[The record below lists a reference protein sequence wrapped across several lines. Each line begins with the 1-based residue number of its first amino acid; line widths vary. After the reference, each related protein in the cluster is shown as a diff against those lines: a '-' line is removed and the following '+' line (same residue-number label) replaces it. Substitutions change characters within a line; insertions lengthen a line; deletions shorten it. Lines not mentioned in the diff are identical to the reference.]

1 MIGFRFSVFSGPF
14 LWLLVSSNA
23 ACAMTLEEA
32 VANTVTT
39 HPSVEA
45 ARANRRAT
53 DLEMLQSQG
62 RLLPS
67 LDLDADLGREKID
80 QPQGFAPDVNDQW
93 RTRRQ
98 AGLTLRQPLFDG
110 FDRANDI
117 YKNAARVDAA
127 ALRVMSRAETLG
139 LEAVEAYIDVGRNID
154 VLNLVDT
161 NLRRHREILDLVR
174 DRERGGRA
182 TRSEALQVQERIAAA
197 EAAKERSRE
206 SLLEAKAKFRQVV
219 GVEPTGLG
227 RASIPSGI
235 PTSRHEAVELSA
247 VSNPATAAAQA
258 DADAAHAAMEQSASN
273 LYPNI
278 GLELRG
284 ATGENVAGTPGPD
297 NELSGLVVMRWNL
310 FDGMITRHRR
320 MELAQRWQQAMAE
333 RDAATRSNAEEIDRA
348 IAGYQTGGQRV
359 QKLRNQLNNAVE
371 VVDAY
376 AEEYKASKRSL
387 LDLLD
392 SESARFNAE
401 VQVTSAEALRVF
413 SAYRLLASVGR
424 LLASMGI
431 QPPPEAEATRRDSVA
446 KDGIFSVDLPP
457 LR

>member
-1 MIGFRFSVFSGPF
+1 MIGFRFGVFSGPF
-14 LWLLVSSNA
+14 LLLLVSSNA
-23 ACAMTLEEA
+23 ACGMTLEEA

-67 LDLDADLGREKID
+67 STSMRIWVGKRSISRKASRPMSTTSGAR
-80 QPQGFAPDVNDQW
+80 DV
-93 RTRRQ
+93 RQ
-98 AGLTLRQPLFDG
+98 ASTLRQPLFDG

-139 LEAVEAYIDVGRNID
+139 LEAVEAYIDVGETSRR
-154 VLNLVDT
+154 LPESSTPTCADT
-161 NLRRHREILDLVR
+161 ERSCDLVR

-206 SLLEAKAKFRQVV
+206 LLLEAKAKFRQVV

-278 GLELRG
+278 GL
-284 ATGENVAGTPGPD
+284 V
-297 NELSGLVVMRWNL
+297 LSR
-310 FDGMITRHRR
+310 RH
-320 MELAQRWQQAMAE
+320 
-333 RDAATRSNAEEIDRA
+333 
-348 IAGYQTGGQRV
+348 G
-359 QKLRNQLNNAVE
+359 
-371 VVDAY
+371 
-376 AEEYKASKRSL
+376 
-387 LDLLD
+387 
-392 SESARFNAE
+392 
-401 VQVTSAEALRVF
+401 
-413 SAYRLLASVGR
+413 
-424 LLASMGI
+424 
-431 QPPPEAEATRRDSVA
+431 
-446 KDGIFSVDLPP
+446 
-457 LR
+457 